1 MASRRVLAAALVAG
15 LLVRALALPLPGTG
29 DVVIWKV
36 WSFAASNDLTST
48 YGIGGSPPERR
59 ALHWRG
65 EAMTVD
71 YPPVAL
77 AELAVAGR
85 LYRLW
90 SPAFDDGRMLNV
102 AVKLPGLV
110 AELAFCI
117 WLLWWGREV
126 IGDTAVSWLAI
137 AFWLNPAVLIDN
149 SVLGY
154 LDMQMAVPLA
164 IAVAAAW
171 RGRTAVAA
179 CLLMMAILPKAQ
191 ALFVAPVV
199 VVAAL
204 RQSATKLTS
213 LAEMTGAAVATVAAA
228 FVPFV
233 ARGAWTN
240 VVQALSRLAAHDMLS
255 AQAAN
260 IWWIFTWVLRVL
272 DVGEEW
278 GWRRALT
285 QDVRI
290 LAITRAVALGYPNA
304 RVVGL
309 LLVAALTFWG
319 LVAIWRRPSF
329 PIVAATSAW
338 TMYAYAMFAAQ
349 VHENHLAP
357 AVVLL
362 APAAAA
368 EPRLRGVFW
377 TLSAIV
383 TLNLYLFYGFGD
395 GWPPLIS
402 RQVTY
407 VDASVVLAAVSL
419 GTFVWFTRTLGR
431 VTR

>member
-1 MASRRVLAAALVAG
+1 MSSRRVLAAALVAG

-36 WSFAASNDLTST
+36 WSFAGSNDLTSM
-48 YGIGGSPPERR
+48 YGIGGTPPERR

-85 LYRLW
+85 VYRLW
-90 SPAFDDGRMLNV
+90 SPAFDDSRLLNV
-102 AVKLPGLV
+102 AVKLPGLL
-110 AELAFCI
+110 AELAF
-117 WLLWWGREV
+117 LLWVGWYGRELV
-126 IGDTAVSWLAI
+126 GDAARWLVI
-137 AFWLNPAVLIDN
+137 AFWLNPALLLDN

-154 LDMQMAVPLA
+154 LDMQMAVPLT

-171 RGRTAVAA
+171 RGRSVLAG
-179 CLLMMAILPKAQ
+179 CLLTLAILTKAQ

-204 RQSATKLTS
+204 RQRTDRLRS
-213 LAEMTGAAVATVAAA
+213 LAEMLGAGAATAAVA

-233 ARGAWTN
+233 ARGAWSNAT
-240 VVQALSRLAAHDMLS
+240 QALSRLAAHDMLS

-260 IWWIFTWVLRVL
+260 VWWIFTWVLRVI
-272 DVGEEW
+272 DVGPEW
-278 GWRRALT
+278 GWWRSIT
-285 QDVRI
+285 QEVRI
-290 LAITRAVALGYPNA
+290 LAITRAVDLGYPNA
-304 RVVGL
+304 RTVGLIVVGSL
-309 LLVAALTFWG
+309 IVWG
-319 LVAIWRRPSF
+319 LVRMWRRPSF
-329 PIVAATSAW
+329 PIVAATAAW
-338 TMYAYAMFAAQ
+338 TMFGYAMFAAQ

-368 EPRLRGVFW
+368 EPRFRWIFW
-377 TLSAIV
+377 ALTAIV
-383 TLNLYLFYGFGD
+383 ALNLYLFYGLGE
-395 GWPPLIS
+395 GWPAVFS

-419 GTFVWFTRTLGR
+419 ATFVWFSR
-431 VTR
+431 VLARAPR